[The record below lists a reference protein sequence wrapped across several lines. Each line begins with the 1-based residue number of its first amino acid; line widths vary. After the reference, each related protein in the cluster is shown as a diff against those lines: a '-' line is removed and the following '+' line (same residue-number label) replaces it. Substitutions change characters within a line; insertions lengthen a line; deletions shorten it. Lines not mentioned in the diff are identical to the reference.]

1 MFNLNKVKAHADNET
16 TKLIANVVRELG
28 HMFDVLSKF
37 ILQNKKD
44 IRDLQAR
51 IKDLESKWNI
61 AKVQDVILIKLKIE

>member
-51 IKDLESKWNI
+51 IKEIEDTFI
-61 AKVQDVILIKLKIE
+61 IKEEKTGNE

>member
-1 MFNLNKVKAHADNET
+1 MFKLDPKIYKGNPT
-16 TKLIANVVRELG
+16 TELIAKVVHELG
-28 HMFDVLSKF
+28 NVFDVLSKF

-61 AKVQDVILIKLKIE
+61 AKVHCVILIKLKIE

>member
-44 IRDLQAR
+44 IRDLQSR
-51 IKDLESKWNI
+51 IKEIEDTFI
-61 AKVQDVILIKLKIE
+61 IKEEKTGNE